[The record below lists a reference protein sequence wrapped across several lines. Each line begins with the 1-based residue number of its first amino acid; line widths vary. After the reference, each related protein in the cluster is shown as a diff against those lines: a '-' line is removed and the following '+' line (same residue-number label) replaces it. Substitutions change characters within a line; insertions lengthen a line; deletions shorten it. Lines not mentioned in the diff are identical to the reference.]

1 MSEYNQT
8 VERNREEGSI
18 GIGAM
23 IVFIA
28 LILVAAVA
36 STIIIKTAEELQ
48 QNAEQTSSDTRK
60 EISGK
65 INIIQALVNTSDG
78 DDVDSMIFTA
88 KVASGSTNLLVN
100 NINWVLTCGDAD
112 NYGMVAANLGDDSP
126 WGDAIA
132 DTVTGSGVVGAAGTW
147 EDVNA
152 ETLDGEHHDANTE
165 LGAGAIFK
173 FDINVDKGVDSTAGG
188 GACEDLSGVG
198 QTLLL
203 KLVVDDGGTTV
214 TELSIDSLT
223 AGASVV

>member
-1 MSEYNQT
+1 
-8 VERNREEGSI
+8 
-18 GIGAM
+18 
-23 IVFIA
+23 
-28 LILVAAVA
+28 
-36 STIIIKTAEELQ
+36 
-48 QNAEQTSSDTRK
+48 
-60 EISGK
+60 
-65 INIIQALVNTSDG
+65 
-78 DDVDSMIFTA
+78 
-88 KVASGSTNLLVN
+88 
-100 NINWVLTCGDAD
+100 
-112 NYGMVAANLGDDSP
+112 MVAANLGDDSP